1 MNTDEEILKA
11 IDSGDRKAMRALY
24 DSYSGYATAVGL
36 RYIPDM
42 YLLKDVL
49 QDSFIK
55 VFTNIGGFNYRGEG
69 SLKAWI
75 TRIVTNEAINFLREH
90 NRFCFTDELP
100 EETPEEEMPDID
112 GISNEKITELI
123 GRLPDGYRT
132 VLNLYVFEGLSHKE
146 IANKLNIKVNS
157 SASQYARAKTMLAR
171 MIREMKRKDP
181 TGLP

>member
-90 NRFCFTDELP
+90 NRFCFTDFSVILFINQ
-100 EETPEEEMPDID
+100 M
-112 GISNEKITELI
+112 
-123 GRLPDGYRT
+123 
-132 VLNLYVFEGLSHKE
+132 LY
-146 IANKLNIKVNS
+146 
-157 SASQYARAKTMLAR
+157 Q
-171 MIREMKRKDP
+171 
-181 TGLP
+181 